1 MKKAVFYGRYSS
13 ANQTE
18 QSIEGQLHVCEKF
31 AAENDIEITAH
42 YIDRAM
48 SATSDKR
55 PQFQQMIADSRHGS
69 FLIFPLCVHLC
80 GLAYDRRLTPLS
92 KSVEICR
99 PKNA

>member
-1 MKKAVFYGRYSS
+1 MRKAVFYGRYSS

-18 QSIEGQLHVCEKF
+18 QSIEGQLHVCEKY
-31 AAENDIEITAH
+31 AAENDILIVGK

-69 FLIFPLCVHLC
+69 
-80 GLAYDRRLTPLS
+80 S
-92 KSVEICR
+92 
-99 PKNA
+99 NA

>member
-55 PQFQQMIADSRHGS
+55 PQFQQLVGHSD
-69 FLIFPLCVHLC
+69 LCVEQH
-80 GLAYDRRLTPLS
+80 
-92 KSVEICR
+92 SV
-99 PKNA
+99 NAF

>member
-18 QSIEGQLHVCEKF
+18 QSIEGQLHVCEKY
-31 AAENDIEITAH
+31 AAENDILIVGK
-42 YIDRAM
+42 YIDRAL
-48 SATSDKR
+48 SGTTDKR
-55 PQFQQMIADSRHGS
+55 PQFQQMIADSSRGS
-69 FLIFPLCVHLC
+69 FRIFPLCVYLC